1 VRPDTDNQNVEAKK
15 ERGALMSDIS
25 SAVGQSDRATAVAC
39 YEDIFAIERAPLA
52 ERATLPTP
60 YEMAAALRDA
70 AAGAAI
76 RA

>member
-1 VRPDTDNQNVEAKK
+1 
-15 ERGALMSDIS
+15 MSDIP
-25 SAVGQSDRATAVAC
+25 SAVGQRDRATAVAC

-60 YEMAAALRDA
+60 LRDA